1 MYKILAL
8 TFLGL
13 GSRGESSERSSVSAD
28 GFHLNR
34 MDAMRMSMCLF
45 RVAALLLIPLLAM
58 SPRAVAGF
66 IPTLHTLSDEG
77 ARRLE
82 AARQDLEGRIV
93 RQYLMARGQ
102 KEEAAAGTVAGMS
115 DKQRRRTIDVDIPRY
130 IKGNSGDAL
139 LILLGI
145 LLVGGVVLGA
155 ALGGGSS
162 QCDDD
167 DYHRNYCCP

>member
-1 MYKILAL
+1 
-8 TFLGL
+8 
-13 GSRGESSERSSVSAD
+13 
-28 GFHLNR
+28 
-34 MDAMRMSMCLF
+34 MRMSLCLF
-45 RVAALLLIPLLAM
+45 RIAALLLIPLLAM

-66 IPTLHTLSDEG
+66 IPTLHNLSDEG

-102 KEEAAAGTVAGMS
+102 KEEAAAKTVAGMS
-115 DKQRRRTIDVDIPRY
+115 DEQRRKTIDVDIPRY

-139 LILLGI
+139 LVLLGI
-145 LLVGGVVLGA
+145 LLVGGAVLGA

-167 DYHRNYCCP
+167 EYRRNYCCP